1 MFFVLSEFLEED
13 DSVNVNDIKTIISL
27 HLNQISIAL
36 NSYFPKDICDDF
48 QWIENPFTV
57 SIEELNF
64 NTLLETQIIDHSC
77 DKTYEHKFKN
87 ETLVDFWCAVYNE
100 YPELSINAIKK
111 LLLFPTTY
119 LCEKGFSTMAN
130 IKTKQR
136 NRLDVTHDMRIS
148 LSKIVPQWEIL
159 CNSVQNQN
167 SH

>member
-1 MFFVLSEFLEED
+1 MFCVLSKFLEED
-13 DSVNVNDIKTIISL
+13 DSANVTDIKTIISL

-36 NSYFPKDICDDF
+36 ISYFSKDIRDDF
-48 QWIENPFTV
+48 QWIENAFTV

-64 NTLLETQIIDHSC
+64 NTLLETQIIELSC
-77 DKTYEHKFKN
+77 DKVYENKFKN
-87 ETLVDFWCAVYNE
+87 ETLVDFCCAVYNE

-119 LCEKGFSTMAN
+119 LCEKIFSTIAN

-148 LSKIVPQWEIL
+148 LSEIVPQWEIL
-159 CNSVQNQN
+159 CNSIQNHQ

>member
-1 MFFVLSEFLEED
+1 M
-13 DSVNVNDIKTIISL
+13 I
-27 HLNQISIAL
+27 
-36 NSYFPKDICDDF
+36 YFPKDIRDDF

-64 NTLLETQIIDHSC
+64 NTLLETQIIDLSC

-100 YPELSINAIKK
+100 YPELSINAIIK

-119 LCEKGFSTMAN
+119 LCEKGLSTMAN

-148 LSKIVPQWEIL
+148 LSEIVPQWEIF